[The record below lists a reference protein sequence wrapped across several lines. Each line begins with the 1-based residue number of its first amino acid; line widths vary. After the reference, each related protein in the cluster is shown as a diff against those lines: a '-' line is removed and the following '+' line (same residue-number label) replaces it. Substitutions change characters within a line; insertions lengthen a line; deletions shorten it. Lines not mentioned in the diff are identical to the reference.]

1 MGVQVTVTAIFQA
14 LALGFVLSAALL
26 PLCKR
31 LARRTGV
38 VAHPRGDRWHR
49 TTVPL
54 LGGLAIA
61 GALLIGSI
69 VMGVASELA
78 VPLVAAL
85 ALSIVGLVDDVK
97 SLNASTKLIAQI
109 AVAAAVVFFG
119 YRLQWLDSR
128 MLDSLVTI
136 VWVVGLS
143 NALNLLDNMDG
154 LCASIS
160 LVAALMLIA
169 GLLTGVTAHLAG
181 PQMTYLAVLAGA
193 AAGFLV
199 YNFPPASVFMGD
211 TGSMLLGFTLAAL
224 TLSDEGVRGS
234 RSDVL
239 SIIAA
244 PVFVLLIPIFD
255 TALVTINRIFSGR
268 SPARG
273 GRDHSSHRLVALGL
287 SERAAVLMLSLLAA
301 IAGAIGI
308 LIRSVSGGISLL
320 AGALFLLAMCLFAV
334 YLSRLRVYEDGPE
347 PRRFA
352 NITPLVANFMYKR
365 RVAEVLLDF
374 CLISIAYYAAYRLR
388 FEGGEYLLN
397 VENFY
402 ASLPVVL
409 ACQLIA
415 FFIVGVY
422 RGLWHYFGLLDGV
435 TVVKGVVV
443 GTAAAQLVI
452 LYLYH
457 YFSYSRTVFLIY
469 AVLVAALVVLS
480 RASFRLM
487 AEFIQRRRAGTR
499 RAVIYGAGDNAGLAV
514 RELQEHHHHS
524 AKILGFIDDDPK
536 AARVRVAGYSV
547 LGGYAALEVLANT
560 GSIDT
565 VILSRHIHE
574 ASRLATIQDLCTRN
588 GIQLLRLHVGVEEL
602 VPVDDAMS
610 AAAREHSRKAGG

>member
-1 MGVQVTVTAIFQA
+1 VDNEVTPAAILQA
-14 LALGFVLSAALL
+14 FAIGFVLSLAFV
-26 PLCKR
+26 PLCR
-31 LARRTGV
+31 VLARRTGI

-49 TTVPL
+49 TSVPL

-61 GALLIGSI
+61 ASLLIGSI
-69 VMGVASELA
+69 VTGVARELV

-85 ALSIVGLVDDVK
+85 VLSIVGLIDDKK

-109 AVAAAVVFFG
+109 AVAAGVVFFG
-119 YRLQWLDSR
+119 YRLQWIDSR

-136 VWVVGLS
+136 IWLVGLS

-160 LVAALMLIA
+160 LVAAVMLIS

-181 PQMTYLAVLAGA
+181 PQITYLAVLAGA

-211 TGSMLLGFTLAAL
+211 TGSMLLGFTLASL
-224 TLSDEGVRGS
+224 TLSAEGVRAS

-239 SIIAA
+239 SIIAG

-255 TALVTINRIFSGR
+255 TSLVTLNRIFSGR

-287 SERAAVLMLSLLAA
+287 SERAALLVLSLLAA
-301 IAGAIGI
+301 VGGAIGI
-308 LIRSVSGGISLL
+308 LIRSVSGGLSLL
-320 AGALFLLAMCLFAV
+320 AGAVFLLAMCVFAA
-334 YLSRLRVYEDGPE
+334 YLSRIRVYEDATE
-347 PRRFA
+347 PARFG

-374 CLISIAYYAAYRLR
+374 CLISIAYYSAYRLR

-409 ACQLIA
+409 AAQLIA

-422 RGLWHYFGLLDGV
+422 RGLWHYFGLLDSV
-435 TVVKGVVV
+435 TIVKGVVV
-443 GTAAAQLVI
+443 GTATAQLVI

-469 AVLVAALVVLS
+469 AILVGGLVILS

-487 AEFIQRRRAGTR
+487 AEFIQRRRAGSH
-499 RAVIYGAGDNAGLAV
+499 RAVIYGAGENAGLAV
-514 RELQEHHHHS
+514 RELQQHHNHS
-524 AKILGFIDDDPK
+524 VKILGFIDDDPK
-536 AARVRVAGYSV
+536 TTRLRVAGYSV
-547 LGGYAALEVLANT
+547 LGGYAALEVLAKT

-574 ASRLATIQDLCTRN
+574 ASRLATIHDLCAHH
-588 GIQLLRLHVGVEEL
+588 GIQLLRLNIGVEEL
-602 VPVDDAMS
+602 VPVDPP
-610 AAAREHSRKAGG
+610 AADLSRKSGR

>member
-1 MGVQVTVTAIFQA
+1 MTLSSIAQA
-14 LALGFVLSAALL
+14 FALGFVLSLL
-26 PLCKR
+26 FVPLCR
-31 LARRTGV
+31 ILARRTGV

-61 GALLIGSI
+61 GSLLIGSI
-69 VMGVASELA
+69 ATGVAGELV

-85 ALSIVGLVDDVK
+85 VLSLVGLVDDIK

-109 AVAAAVVFFG
+109 AVAAGVVFFG
-119 YRLQWLDSR
+119 YRLQWIDSR
-128 MLDSLVTI
+128 MLDSLITI
-136 VWVVGLS
+136 IWLVGLS

-160 LVAALMLIA
+160 LVAAVMLIA
-169 GLLTGVTAHLAG
+169 GLLSGVTAHLAG
-181 PQMTYLAVLAGA
+181 PQVTYLAVLAGA
-193 AAGFLV
+193 SAGFLV
-199 YNFPPASVFMGD
+199 FNFPPASVFMGD

-224 TLSDEGVRGS
+224 TLSDEGVRAS

-239 SIIAA
+239 SIVAG

-255 TALVTINRIFSGR
+255 TALVTLNRIFWGR

-287 SERAAVLMLSLLAA
+287 SERASLLVLSLLAA
-301 IAGAIGI
+301 IGGSIGI
-308 LIRSVSGGISLL
+308 LIRSVSGGVSLL
-320 AGALFLLAMCLFAV
+320 AGALFLVAMCVFAA
-334 YLSRLRVYEDGPE
+334 YLSRIRVYEDATE
-347 PRRFA
+347 PSRFG

-374 CLISIAYYAAYRLR
+374 SLISIAYHAAYRLR

-409 ACQLIA
+409 ASQLIA

-422 RGLWHYFGLLDGV
+422 RGVWHYFGLLDSV
-435 TVVKGVVV
+435 TIVKGVVV

-469 AVLVAALVVLS
+469 AILVGGLVILS

-487 AEFIQRRRAGTR
+487 AEFIQRRRAGSH

-514 RELQEHHHHS
+514 RELQQHHNHS
-524 AKILGFIDDDPK
+524 VKILGFIDDDPK
-536 AARVRVAGYSV
+536 SARLRVAGYSV
-547 LGGYAALEVLANT
+547 LGGYAALEVLAKT
-560 GSIDT
+560 DSIDT

-574 ASRLATIQDLCTRN
+574 ASRLATIQDLCARN
-588 GIQLLRLHVGVEEL
+588 GIQLLRLNIGVEEL
-602 VPVDDAMS
+602 VPVDPP
-610 AAAREHSRKAGG
+610 AADLSRKSGR

>member
-1 MGVQVTVTAIFQA
+1 MTLSSIPQA
-14 LALGFVLSAALL
+14 FALGLVLSLL
-26 PLCKR
+26 FVPLCR
-31 LARRTGV
+31 ILARRTGV

-61 GALLIGSI
+61 ASLLVGSI
-69 VMGVASELA
+69 ATGVADELV

-85 ALSIVGLVDDVK
+85 VLSMVGLVDDIK

-109 AVAAAVVFFG
+109 AVAAGVVFFG
-119 YRLQWLDSR
+119 YRLQWIDSR

-136 VWVVGLS
+136 IWLVGLS

-160 LVAALMLIA
+160 LVAALMLIT

-181 PQMTYLAVLAGA
+181 PQITYLAVLAGA

-224 TLSDEGVRGS
+224 TLSDEGVRAS

-239 SIIAA
+239 SIVAG

-255 TALVTINRIFSGR
+255 TSLVTLNRIFSGR

-287 SERAAVLMLSLLAA
+287 SERASLLVLSLLAA
-301 IAGAIGI
+301 IGGGIGI
-308 LIRSVSGGISLL
+308 YIRSVSGGISLL
-320 AGALFLLAMCLFAV
+320 AGALFLLAMCVFAA
-334 YLSRLRVYEDGPE
+334 YLSRIRVYEDATE
-347 PRRFA
+347 PARFA

-409 ACQLIA
+409 STQLIA

-422 RGLWHYFGLLDGV
+422 RGVWHYFGLLDSV
-435 TVVKGVVV
+435 TIFKGVLV

-469 AVLVAALVVLS
+469 AILVGALVTLS

-487 AEFIQRRRAGTR
+487 AEFIQRRRAGTH
-499 RAVIYGAGDNAGLAV
+499 RAVIYGAGENAGLAV
-514 RELQEHHHHS
+514 RELQQHHNHS
-524 AKILGFIDDDPK
+524 VKILGFIDDDPK
-536 AARVRVAGYSV
+536 AARLRVAGYSV
-547 LGGYAALEVLANT
+547 LGGYAALEVLAKT
-560 GSIDT
+560 DSIDT

-574 ASRLATIQDLCTRN
+574 ASRLATIQDLCARS
-588 GIQLLRLHVGVEEL
+588 GIQLLRLNIGVEEL
-602 VPVDDAMS
+602 VPVDPP
-610 AAAREHSRKAGG
+610 AADLSRKSGR